1 MVVQFREK
9 EFSESLASLA
19 SLFSLSLSFYF
30 SEGSAKHVPP
40 PFLSSPLVFFIIIQ
54 GMEEF
59 VFRISMNDHT

>member
-1 MVVQFREK
+1 MR
-9 EFSESLASLA
+9 ASLA
-19 SLFSLSLSFYF
+19 SLFSLSLSLSFYF

-40 PFLSSPLVFFIIIQ
+40 PFLSFPLVFFIIVFFIIIQ